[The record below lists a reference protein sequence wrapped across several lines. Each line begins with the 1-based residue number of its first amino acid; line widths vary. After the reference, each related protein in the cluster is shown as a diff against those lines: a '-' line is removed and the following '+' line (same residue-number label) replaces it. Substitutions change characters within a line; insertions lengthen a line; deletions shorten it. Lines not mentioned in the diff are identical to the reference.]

1 MRTSMDEENDLVED
15 SDTLTET
22 EESVLIF
29 ELDEVN
35 NQKGLWIIMH

>member
-1 MRTSMDEENDLVED
+1 MDEENDLVED

-35 NQKGLWIIMH
+35 NQKGL

>member
-1 MRTSMDEENDLVED
+1 MDEENDLVED